1 MSISENND
9 RNPLMSGI
17 FRNNSD
23 EGFECQICFELA
35 KGQTRVRKGNKGT
48 LLYRNLCN
56 QYIIEVS
63 YVIIQSIN
71 S

>member
-17 FRNNSD
+17 FRNNCD

-35 KGQTRVRKGNKGT
+35 KGQTRVRKGNKG
-48 LLYRNLCN
+48 YF
-56 QYIIEVS
+56 IIPKPV
-63 YVIIQSIN
+63 
-71 S
+71 